1 MTKRP
6 NPPAW
11 LVLTTALSP
20 LIALVLWSVA
30 LSAAEF
36 ILPLTITSSSREFLG
51 VVMGAIWVVLLGIL
65 LVNRWANYSDGGTS

>member
-11 LVLTTALSP
+11 LVLTTTLSP

-36 ILPLTITSSSREFLG
+36 ILPLTVGSSSREFLG
-51 VVMGAIWVVLLGIL
+51 VVMGMVWVVLLGIL
-65 LVNRWANYSDGGTS
+65 LVNRWINYPEGGDS